1 MRTEKDFLGELQ
13 LPAEALYGIH
23 SSRASANFPNQE
35 PFHIEWYQSA
45 GKVKLACYQ
54 TVIQFRKALEKEH
67 PHIPDEL
74 RIPSEAIL
82 NALIDA
88 ATEISAGEHYLHF
101 IVPAIQG
108 GAGTSI
114 NMNINEIIT
123 NRVLQ
128 LLGEKP
134 GNYDIID
141 PIETANIYQST
152 NDVIPT
158 ALKVAVMEL
167 LNRLE
172 TRVNGTR
179 KLTETLEKQH
189 RNTLRISFTQ
199 LQEAVPGTYGQL
211 FSSYSEA
218 LSRDWWRISKAF
230 ERIKQV
236 NLGGGATGTGI
247 SFPRFYIMEVVSQ
260 LRKVT
265 GLPLAQGENLTDITV
280 NQDSLVEVHAI
291 LKAHAVNLEKMVSDL
306 RLLSS
311 GLSGQKELRIPE
323 RQAGSSIMPG
333 KVNPVI
339 PEYVISAAHQVY
351 SNDQLITTLAAQGN
365 FELNPYLPSIGH
377 AMIGSL
383 KLLISMNT
391 AISDHLLAGLE
402 IDATAA
408 ASRLFHSPAV
418 TTALSPLIGYH
429 RAAALSAYM
438 KKQEVDIF
446 AANDA
451 LDIVPRE
458 KLKKVMTAE
467 YLLKKG
473 FQVKDIVE
481 FNKGSQ

>member
-23 SSRASANFPNQE
+23 SSRASVNFPNLE
-35 PFHIEWYQSA
+35 SFHIEWYQST

-67 PHIPDEL
+67 PHMPGEL
-74 RIPSEAIL
+74 RIPSETIL
-82 NALIDA
+82 NAMIDA
-88 ATEISAGEHYLHF
+88 ATEVSAGEHYLHF

-114 NMNINEIIT
+114 NMNINEIIA
-123 NRVLQ
+123 NRALQ

-134 GNYDIID
+134 GNCDMID
-141 PIETANIYQST
+141 PIETANLYQST
-152 NDVIPT
+152 NDVVPT

-172 TRVNGTR
+172 TGVNGTR
-179 KLTETLEKQH
+179 QLTERLEKQH

-247 SFPRFYIMEVVSQ
+247 SIPRFYIMEVVSQ
-260 LRKVT
+260 LRKVI

-311 GLSGQKELRIPE
+311 GISGQKELRIPE

-339 PEYVISAAHQVY
+339 PEYVISAAHQIY

-391 AISDHLLAGLE
+391 ALSDHLLDGLE
-402 IDATAA
+402 IDVTAA

-446 AANDA
+446 AANDV

-458 KLKKVMTAE
+458 KLERVMTAE

-473 FQVKDIVE
+473 FQVKDIIE
-481 FNKGSQ
+481 FNGGTQ

>member
-1 MRTEKDFLGELQ
+1 MEL
-13 LPAEALYGIH
+13 PDEALHGIH
-23 SSRASANFPNQE
+23 SIRASMNFPSQE
-35 PFHIEWYQSA
+35 PFQFEWYKSS
-45 GKVKLACYQ
+45 GKVKIACYE
-54 TVIQFRKALEKEH
+54 TVIRFRQALEKEH
-67 PHIPDEL
+67 PDLLHEL
-74 RIPSEAIL
+74 RIPSLEIL
-82 NALIDA
+82 NALIA
-88 ATEISAGEHYLHF
+88 SATEVSGGEHFLHF

-114 NMNINEIIT
+114 NMNINEIIA
-123 NRVLQ
+123 NRALQ

-134 GNYDIID
+134 GSYSIID

-158 ALKVAVMEL
+158 ALKIAVMEL
-167 LNRLE
+167 LNSLEAAVNE
-172 TRVNGTR
+172 TRQF
-179 KLTETLEKQH
+179 TETLEKKY
-189 RNTLRISFTQ
+189 RSTLRVSYTQ

-211 FSSYSEA
+211 FGSYSEA

-236 NLGGGATGTGI
+236 NLGGGAIGTGI
-247 SFPRFYIMEVVSQ
+247 SIPRFFIMEVVGQ

-265 GLPLAQGENLTDITV
+265 GLPLAQGENLTDITA

-311 GLSGQKELRIPE
+311 GLSGEKEVHIPE

-339 PEYVISAAHQVY
+339 PEYVVSAAHQVY

-365 FELNPYLPSIGH
+365 FELNAYLPSIGH
-377 AMIGSL
+377 ALIGSL

-391 AISDHLLAGLE
+391 AVSDHLLAGLE
-402 IDATAA
+402 IDSTAA
-408 ASRLFHSPAV
+408 TSRLFHSPAV

-429 RAAALSAYM
+429 RAAELSGYM
-438 KKQEVDIF
+438 KKQKADIF
-446 AANDA
+446 TANDA
-451 LDIVPRE
+451 LKIMAGE
-458 KLKKVMTAE
+458 KLKRILTAE
-467 YLLKKG
+467 YLIKKG
-473 FQVKDIVE
+473 FQVKDIID
-481 FNKGSQ
+481 FNRGAQ

>member
-13 LPAEALYGIH
+13 LPAGSLYGIH
-23 SSRASANFPNQE
+23 SLRASANFPNLE

-54 TVIQFRKALEKEH
+54 AVKQFRKALEKEH
-67 PHIPDEL
+67 LNMPDEL
-74 RIPSEAIL
+74 RLPSEPIL
-82 NALIDA
+82 NALIEA
-88 ATEISAGEHYLHF
+88 AAEISAGEHYLHF

-114 NMNINEIIT
+114 NMNINEIIA
-123 NRVLQ
+123 NRALQ

-134 GNYDIID
+134 GSYTIID

-167 LNRLE
+167 LDRME
-172 TRVNGTR
+172 AGINGTR
-179 KLTETLEKQH
+179 QLTESLEKQH
-189 RNTLRISFTQ
+189 RSTLRISITQ

-211 FSSYSEA
+211 FSSYNEA
-218 LSRDWWRISKAF
+218 LSRDWWRISKSF

-247 SFPRFYIMEVVSQ
+247 SIPRYYIMEVANQ

-265 GLPLAQGENLTDITV
+265 GLPLSQGENLTDITV

-311 GLSGQKELRIPE
+311 GLTGKQELRIPE

-351 SNDQLITTLAAQGN
+351 SNDQLITTLASLGN
-365 FELNPYLPSIGH
+365 FELNPFLPSIGH

-391 AISDHLLAGLE
+391 AISGHLLAGLE

-408 ASRLFHSPAV
+408 ASRLFLSPAV

-429 RAAALSAYM
+429 QASLLSGYM
-438 KKQEVDIF
+438 KKQGVDIF
-446 AANDA
+446 TANDA

-473 FQVKDIVE
+473 FQVKDIIE
-481 FNKGSQ
+481 FNRGTQ